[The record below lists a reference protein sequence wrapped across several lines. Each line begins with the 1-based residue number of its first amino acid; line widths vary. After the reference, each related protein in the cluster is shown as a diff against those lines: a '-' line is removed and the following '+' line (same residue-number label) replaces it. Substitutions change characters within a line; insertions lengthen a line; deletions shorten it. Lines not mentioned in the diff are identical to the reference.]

1 VVGDAEEVAWVEPP
15 GTGVSVVSLGVGVD
29 EDEATGDRLGVRSGE
44 AVDEPQAATVRTAT
58 SRAGSHADRGRAG
71 ITRAS

>member
-15 GTGVSVVSLGVGVD
+15 GTGVGGVSLGVGDD
-29 EDEATGDRLGVRSGE
+29 EGEATGDLLGVGSGV
-44 AVDEPQAATVRTAT
+44 AVDEPQAATVRMPT